1 MSNYENDILNIFEKS
16 ATVINESKAS
26 IKEINSAVNM
36 IIKTIEKGKKIVIF
50 GNGGSAADAQ
60 HMAAEFVGRYLIER
74 DSLPAIALTTDTSAL
89 TGIGN
94 DYGFE
99 KVFARQCDAL
109 VNNGDLVIA
118 ISTSGKSPNIIE
130 GIKTSKNKNAKIILL
145 TGKNNNKLKHL
156 TDITIRVPSNET
168 PRIQE
173 SHRIIIHII
182 CEFVEKHFLKSTK
195 KTFHSKKNIK

>member
-156 TDITIRVPSNET
+156 TYITIRVPSKET

-173 SHRIIIHII
+173 SHRIIIHIM
-182 CEFVEKHFLKSTK
+182 CEFVEKHFLKK
-195 KTFHSKKNIK
+195 I

>member
-1 MSNYENDILNIFEKS
+1 MTNYENDILNIFEKS
-16 ATVINESKAS
+16 ARVINESKAS
-26 IKEINSAVNM
+26 IKEINSAVNV
-36 IIKTIEKGKKIVIF
+36 IVKTIEKGKKIVIF

-74 DSLPAIALTTDTSAL
+74 DSLPAIALTTDTSVL

-182 CEFVEKHFLKSTK
+182 CEFVEKHFL
-195 KTFHSKKNIK
+195 NE

>member
-16 ATVINESKAS
+16 ARVINESKAS
-26 IKEINSAVNM
+26 IKEINSAVNV
-36 IIKTIEKGKKIVIF
+36 IVKTIEKGKKIVIF

-74 DSLPAIALTTDTSAL
+74 DSLPAIALTTDTSVL

-182 CEFVEKHFLKSTK
+182 CEFVEKHFQDQ
-195 KTFHSKKNIK
+195 KTHSKKNIK

>member
-74 DSLPAIALTTDTSAL
+74 DSLPAIALTTDTSVL

-173 SHRIIIHII
+173 SHRIIIHIM
-182 CEFVEKHFLKSTK
+182 CEFVEKHFLKK
-195 KTFHSKKNIK
+195 I

>member
-16 ATVINESKAS
+16 ATVINESKSS

-182 CEFVEKHFLKSTK
+182 CEKKYKSLTQK
-195 KTFHSKKNIK
+195 

>member
-1 MSNYENDILNIFEKS
+1 MPNYENDILNIFEKS

-74 DSLPAIALTTDTSAL
+74 DSLPAIALTTDTSVL

-182 CEFVEKHFLKSTK
+182 CEFVEKHFQDQ
-195 KTFHSKKNIK
+195 KTHSKKNIK

>member
-16 ATVINESKAS
+16 ARVINESKAS

-156 TDITIRVPSNET
+156 TDITIRIPSNET

-182 CEFVEKHFLKSTK
+182 CEFVEKHFLKK
-195 KTFHSKKNIK
+195 I

>member
-16 ATVINESKAS
+16 AREINESTAS
-26 IKEINSAVNM
+26 IKEINSAVNV
-36 IIKTIEKGKKIVIF
+36 IVKTIEKGKKIVIF

-74 DSLPAIALTTDTSAL
+74 DSLPAIALTTDTSVL

-156 TDITIRVPSNET
+156 TDITIRIPSNET

-173 SHRIIIHII
+173 SHRIIIHIM
-182 CEFVEKHFLKSTK
+182 CEFVEKHFLKK
-195 KTFHSKKNIK
+195 I

>member
-36 IIKTIEKGKKIVIF
+36 IIKTIEKRTKIVIF

-156 TDITIRVPSNET
+156 TDITIRIPSNET

-173 SHRIIIHII
+173 SHRIIIHIM
-182 CEFVEKHFLKSTK
+182 CEFVEKHFLKK
-195 KTFHSKKNIK
+195 I

>member
-182 CEFVEKHFLKSTK
+182 CEFVEKHFL
-195 KTFHSKKNIK
+195 NE

>member
-16 ATVINESKAS
+16 ARVINESKAS
-26 IKEINSAVNM
+26 IKEINSAVNV
-36 IIKTIEKGKKIVIF
+36 IVKTIEKGKKIVIF

-74 DSLPAIALTTDTSAL
+74 DSLPAIALTTDTSVL

-182 CEFVEKHFLKSTK
+182 CEFVEKHFLKK
-195 KTFHSKKNIK
+195 I

>member
-1 MSNYENDILNIFEKS
+1 MPNYENDILNIFEKS

-26 IKEINSAVNM
+26 IKEINSAVNV
-36 IIKTIEKGKKIVIF
+36 IVKTIEKGKKIVIF

-74 DSLPAIALTTDTSAL
+74 DSLPAIALTTDTSVL

-156 TDITIRVPSNET
+156 TDITIRIPSNET

-182 CEFVEKHFLKSTK
+182 CEFVEKHFLKK
-195 KTFHSKKNIK
+195 I

>member
-16 ATVINESKAS
+16 ATVINESKSS
-26 IKEINSAVNM
+26 IKEIHLAM

-182 CEFVEKHFLKSTK
+182 CEFVEKHFLKK
-195 KTFHSKKNIK
+195 I

>member
-1 MSNYENDILNIFEKS
+1 MLDFKQIIIDSIDVKTKILQNCVNDIES
-16 ATVINESKAS
+16 ASEMLIKAV
-26 IKEINSAVNM
+26 KQGN
-36 IIKTIEKGKKIVIF
+36 KILWC

-182 CEFVEKHFLKSTK
+182 CEFVEKHFLKK
-195 KTFHSKKNIK
+195 I

>member
-130 GIKTSKNKNAKIILL
+130 GIKTSTNKNAKIILL

-173 SHRIIIHII
+173 SHIIIIHIM
-182 CEFVEKHFLKSTK
+182 CEFVEKHFLKK
-195 KTFHSKKNIK
+195 I

>member
-1 MSNYENDILNIFEKS
+1 MTNYENDILNIFEIS
-16 ATVINESKAS
+16 ARVINESKAS
-26 IKEINSAVNM
+26 IKEINSAVNV
-36 IIKTIEKGKKIVIF
+36 IVKTIEKGKKIVIF

-74 DSLPAIALTTDTSAL
+74 DSLPAIALTTDTSVL

-182 CEFVEKHFLKSTK
+182 CEFVEKHFLKK
-195 KTFHSKKNIK
+195 I

>member
-1 MSNYENDILNIFEKS
+1 MPNYENDILNIFEKS
-16 ATVINESKAS
+16 ARVINESKAS
-26 IKEINSAVNM
+26 IKEINSAVNV
-36 IIKTIEKGKKIVIF
+36 IVKTIEKGKKIVIF

-74 DSLPAIALTTDTSAL
+74 DSLPAIALTTDTSVL

-182 CEFVEKHFLKSTK
+182 CEFVEKHFLKK
-195 KTFHSKKNIK
+195 I

>member
-1 MSNYENDILNIFEKS
+1 MINDIEQLIQ
-16 ATVINESKAS
+16 
-26 IKEINSAVNM
+26 NSAKNIQKSVNLSSN
-36 IIKTIEKGKKIVIF
+36 IKQAIESILDCIKNGNKIVLF

-74 DSLPAIALTTDTSAL
+74 KSLPAIALTTDTSAL

-99 KVFARQCDAL
+99 QIFARQCDAL
-109 VNNGDLVIA
+109 VDDGDLVIA

-130 GIKTSKNKNAKIILL
+130 GIKTCKKKKAKIVVL
-145 TGKNNNKLKHL
+145 TGKNGNKLKRFS
-156 TDITIRVPSNET
+156 DIILQVPSNET

-173 SHRIIIHII
+173 AHRTIIHII
-182 CEFVEKHFLKSTK
+182 CEFVEKHFLNK
-195 KTFHSKKNIK
+195 KTDYKRRSKKI

>member
-16 ATVINESKAS
+16 AAVINESKAS
-26 IKEINSAVNM
+26 IKEINSAVNV
-36 IIKTIEKGKKIVIF
+36 IVKTIEKGKKIVIF

-118 ISTSGKSPNIIE
+118 ISTSGKSPNIID
-130 GIKTSKNKNAKIILL
+130 IK
-145 TGKNNNKLKHL
+145 
-156 TDITIRVPSNET
+156 
-168 PRIQE
+168 
-173 SHRIIIHII
+173 
-182 CEFVEKHFLKSTK
+182 
-195 KTFHSKKNIK
+195 

>member
-16 ATVINESKAS
+16 ARVINESKAS
-26 IKEINSAVNM
+26 IKEINSAVNV
-36 IIKTIEKGKKIVIF
+36 IVKTIEKGKKIVIF

-74 DSLPAIALTTDTSAL
+74 DSLPAIALTTDTSVL

-195 KTFHSKKNIK
+195 

>member
-195 KTFHSKKNIK
+195 

>member
-1 MSNYENDILNIFEKS
+1 MTNYENDILNIFEKS
-16 ATVINESKAS
+16 ARVINESKAS
-26 IKEINSAVNM
+26 IKEINSAVNV
-36 IIKTIEKGKKIVIF
+36 IVKTIEKGKKIVIF

-74 DSLPAIALTTDTSAL
+74 DSLPAIALTTDTSVL

-156 TDITIRVPSNET
+156 TDITIRIPSNET

-182 CEFVEKHFLKSTK
+182 CEFVEKHFQDQ
-195 KTFHSKKNIK
+195 KTHSKKNIK

>member
-1 MSNYENDILNIFEKS
+1 MQNYETEILNIFEKS
-16 ATVINESKAS
+16 IKIIYKSKSLTKDITS
-26 IKEINSAVNM
+26 IVNM
-36 IIKTIEKGKKIVIF
+36 IIKTIENKNKIIIF

-74 DSLPAIALTTDTSAL
+74 KSLPAIALTTDTSAL

-99 KVFARQCDAL
+99 QIFARQCDAL
-109 VNNGDLVIA
+109 VDDGDLVIA

-130 GIKTSKNKNAKIILL
+130 GIKTCKKKKAKIIVLA
-145 TGKNNNKLKHL
+145 GKNGNKLKRFS
-156 TDITIRVPSNET
+156 DIILQVPSNET

-173 SHRIIIHII
+173 AHRTIIHII
-182 CEFVEKHFLKSTK
+182 CEFVEKHFRNK
-195 KTFHSKKNIK
+195 KTDYKRRSKKI

>member
-26 IKEINSAVNM
+26 IKEINSAVNV
-36 IIKTIEKGKKIVIF
+36 IVKTIEKGKKIVIF

-74 DSLPAIALTTDTSAL
+74 DSLPAIALTTDTSVL

-156 TDITIRVPSNET
+156 TDITIRIPSNET

-182 CEFVEKHFLKSTK
+182 CEFVEKHFLKK
-195 KTFHSKKNIK
+195 I